1 MQVHLSLRNLF
12 AQIAAKYLFRIVQ
25 NMERT
30 LFNLNVNIVVQPP
43 NGFAGEIHIFAS
55 LVIRNNAMEIMLVN
69 ILSKSY
75 QNVKGQGSVP

>member
-1 MQVHLSLRNLF
+1 MF

-30 LFNLNVNIVVQPP
+30 LFNLNVNIVVQPL
-43 NGFAGEIHIFAS
+43 NGFVGEIHIFAN